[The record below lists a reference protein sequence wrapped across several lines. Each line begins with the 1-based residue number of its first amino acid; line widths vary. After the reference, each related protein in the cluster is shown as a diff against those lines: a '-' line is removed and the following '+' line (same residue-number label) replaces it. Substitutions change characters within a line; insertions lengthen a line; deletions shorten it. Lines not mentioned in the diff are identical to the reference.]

1 MDAIS
6 VAVRA
11 RSPRKLNLIQPHGHP
26 TALSCLQTAIHMS
39 DTFHHPEP
47 SDDDLQAWLGTPEG
61 AAAMKQV
68 MQEVVAGKHGEVPPE
83 VLEQAR
89 AALGKREVV
98 EQIQELH
105 QRMLALKVRLDE
117 KPHEWPENS
126 RWAHVHALNEEA
138 KAIMDLA
145 LELPEPHRT
154 HLMKQIVSFQQKL
167 ETLEREME

>member
-1 MDAIS
+1 
-6 VAVRA
+6 
-11 RSPRKLNLIQPHGHP
+11 
-26 TALSCLQTAIHMS
+26 MS
-39 DTFHHPEP
+39 DASHDPEP
-47 SDDDLQAWLGTPEG
+47 SDEDLQAWLATPEG

-68 MQEVVAGKHGEVPPE
+68 MQDVVAGKHGEVPPE
-83 VLEQAR
+83 LLEQAR

-98 EQIQELH
+98 AQIQQLH

-117 KPHEWPENS
+117 KPDEWAENS

-154 HLMKQIVSFQQKL
+154 HLMQQIVPFQKKL
-167 ETLEREME
+167 ETLEQETD

>member
-1 MDAIS
+1 MPFT
-6 VAVRA
+6 
-11 RSPRKLNLIQPHGHP
+11 SP
-26 TALSCLQTAIHMS
+26 
-39 DTFHHPEP
+39 DPEP
-47 SDDDLQAWLGTPEG
+47 SDEDLQAWLATPEG

-68 MQEVVAGKHGEVPPE
+68 MQDVVAGKHGEVPPE
-83 VLEQAR
+83 LVEQAR

-98 EQIQELH
+98 AQIQQLH

-117 KPHEWPENS
+117 KPDEWAENS

-154 HLMKQIVSFQQKL
+154 HLMQQIVPFQQKL
-167 ETLEREME
+167 ETLERETD